1 MAFSLLKQ
9 LQEWGGV
16 CLVLLGEG
24 GGAGGRGALHGGGA
38 GVGGRALQGKGRQS
52 NGNGALG

>member
-38 GVGGRALQGKGRQS
+38 GGGWALQGKGGQS

>member
-1 MAFSLLKQ
+1 MTFSLLKQ

-38 GVGGRALQGKGRQS
+38 GGGWALQSKERQS

>member
-1 MAFSLLKQ
+1 MTFSLLKQ

-16 CLVLLGEG
+16 CLVLSGEG
-24 GGAGGRGALHGGGA
+24 GGAGGRGALHGGGGA
-38 GVGGRALQGKGRQS
+38 GGRALQGKGGQS